1 MRILKIR
8 FANLNSLTGNWE
20 IDLTHPVFLSDGIF
34 AITGPTGSG
43 KSTILDAVCLALYG
57 RTPRLNRITKSSNE
71 IMSRQ
76 KGECFAEIT
85 FETSNGVFRCHW
97 SQHRARK
104 KPDGELQAPKHEI
117 TDAVTGKI
125 IETRLRDI
133 SGHIES
139 ITGMDF
145 DQFTR
150 SMLLAQGGF
159 AAFLQAD
166 SDQRAP
172 ILEQITGTDIYSR
185 ISVRVHEIR
194 SSEQKKLD
202 LLESELSGLQLL
214 SEKDEVSLQ
223 LSLKQK
229 HTEEVTVSKQ
239 VKIKTDA
246 IQWLNTLSN
255 LEKDLENFQKEKQD
269 LDKQQEHFKPEQE
282 KLELAHKALE
292 ISGEFARLILL
303 RKNQKTD
310 TESYNKLIRS
320 VPDYQLKAEAT
331 KKNLDDNLRCLEKLK
346 NNLKE
351 ELKIIQIVR
360 ELDLKIS
367 EKEDPLKTLK
377 DNFNS
382 QNLSLSELEKKKN
395 CNSSSLD
402 QSLSSLENICQLL
415 ERSTPDENIVE
426 NLAGIQTRL
435 DHFIEINTQYKEI
448 IEEILKAENQK
459 TKDIENWESKKER
472 FEQKQIEIKKIK
484 GDLNQK
490 LESRKKR
497 LEGKDITYWRNTLL
511 ELNDRKTVFDKIR
524 QSTQSVANQET
535 EINNLNEICKELT
548 ARKEII
554 SEQIK
559 NENEKNL
566 LLEREKK
573 HLETNLHLLN
583 RILSFEE
590 ARKKLTD
597 GEQCPLCGSRE
608 HPFAKENIPAPDKT
622 ETELKTVNDSL
633 IQSRSRLSDLIINQ
647 TKTSKDLEQN
657 KIQIKECTKK
667 LENEHNQII
676 ELCNSLKTCFSDSG
690 FENSIDSL
698 YEENQSR
705 IEHISNIVQSS
716 EKYENSIQI
725 IRDTLEKKL
734 DELAE
739 TEQKSREA
747 FHKKELS
754 IQTLERLNNDSSISG
769 SRLKKV
775 HEELLS
781 EISPLGIK
789 ELSIENIE
797 NIRNELISRK
807 NRRLD
812 LQKKKSDLQNNI
824 SSLKLQIEHQ
834 SERIDIIHTELL
846 KIKEKLQALEKEK
859 NDLIIERK
867 KLYGDKDV
875 NEEQTA
881 MEKAIK
887 TAEDESEKLRHI
899 HINITGEFE
908 KLKTSIK
915 NLQETISERKLQIDS
930 AEKDFSEHLAKS
942 GFRGEDSYIEA
953 CLPEIERNELIN
965 KSRTLESRRTSL
977 ETRIRDKI
985 AMLEN
990 ENKKQITSEP
1000 LDKLTVELYALS
1012 CQLKTIQQEI
1022 GGISQRLT
1030 DNNDARSRQKDKA
1043 KLIEEQ
1049 KKQYS
1054 RWNMLHELIGSADGK
1069 KYRNFAQGL
1078 TFEIMVKYANQQ
1090 LNKMTDR
1097 YILVRDKKIPLE
1109 LNVVD
1114 TYQAGE
1120 IRSTRNLSGGE
1131 SFIVSLSLALGLSSM
1146 ASNNVRV
1153 DSLFL
1158 DEGFGSLDEDALDTA
1173 LETLA
1178 GLNQDG
1184 KLIGVISHV
1193 TILKDRIST
1202 MIQVKPI
1209 SGGRSEITGPGC
1221 RKI

>member
-117 TDAVTGKI
+117 TDAVTGNI

-435 DHFIEINTQYKEI
+435 DHFIEINTRYKEI

>member
-1 MRILKIR
+1 
-8 FANLNSLTGNWE
+8 
-20 IDLTHPVFLSDGIF
+20 
-34 AITGPTGSG
+34 
-43 KSTILDAVCLALYG
+43 
-57 RTPRLNRITKSSNE
+57 
-71 IMSRQ
+71 
-76 KGECFAEIT
+76 
-85 FETSNGVFRCHW
+85 
-97 SQHRARK
+97 
-104 KPDGELQAPKHEI
+104 
-117 TDAVTGKI
+117 
-125 IETRLRDI
+125 
-133 SGHIES
+133 
-139 ITGMDF
+139 MDYY
-145 DQFTR
+145 R
-150 SMLLAQGGF
+150 E
-159 AAFLQAD
+159 AA
-166 SDQRAP
+166 
-172 ILEQITGTDIYSR
+172 
-185 ISVRVHEIR
+185 
-194 SSEQKKLD
+194 
-202 LLESELSGLQLL
+202 
-214 SEKDEVSLQ
+214 
-223 LSLKQK
+223 
-229 HTEEVTVSKQ
+229 
-239 VKIKTDA
+239 
-246 IQWLNTLSN
+246 
-255 LEKDLENFQKEKQD
+255 
-269 LDKQQEHFKPEQE
+269 
-282 KLELAHKALE
+282 
-292 ISGEFARLILL
+292 
-303 RKNQKTD
+303 
-310 TESYNKLIRS
+310 
-320 VPDYQLKAEAT
+320 
-331 KKNLDDNLRCLEKLK
+331 
-346 NNLKE
+346 
-351 ELKIIQIVR
+351 
-360 ELDLKIS
+360 
-367 EKEDPLKTLK
+367 
-377 DNFNS
+377 
-382 QNLSLSELEKKKN
+382 
-395 CNSSSLD
+395 
-402 QSLSSLENICQLL
+402 
-415 ERSTPDENIVE
+415 
-426 NLAGIQTRL
+426 
-435 DHFIEINTQYKEI
+435 
-448 IEEILKAENQK
+448 
-459 TKDIENWESKKER
+459 KER

-497 LEGKDITYWRNTLL
+497 LDGKDITYWRNTLL

-965 KSRTLESRRTSL
+965 KSRKLESRRTSL

-985 AMLEN
+985 TMREN

-1000 LDKLTVELYALS
+1000 LDKLTFELDALS

-1097 YILVRDKKIPLE
+1097 YILVRDKKVPLE

>member
-435 DHFIEINTQYKEI
+435 DHFIEINTRYKEI

-965 KSRTLESRRTSL
+965 KSRKLESRRTSL

-985 AMLEN
+985 TMREN

-1000 LDKLTVELYALS
+1000 LDKLTFELDALS

-1097 YILVRDKKIPLE
+1097 YILVRDKKVPLE

>member
-117 TDAVTGKI
+117 TDAVTGNI

-608 HPFAKENIPAPDKT
+608 HPFAKENIPASDKT

>member
-117 TDAVTGKI
+117 TDAVTGNI

-435 DHFIEINTQYKEI
+435 DHFIEINTRYKEI

-608 HPFAKENIPAPDKT
+608 HPFAKENIPASDKT

-769 SRLKKV
+769 SRLNKV

-1043 KLIEEQ
+1043 K
-1049 KKQYS
+1049 
-1054 RWNMLHELIGSADGK
+1054 
-1069 KYRNFAQGL
+1069 
-1078 TFEIMVKYANQQ
+1078 
-1090 LNKMTDR
+1090 
-1097 YILVRDKKIPLE
+1097 
-1109 LNVVD
+1109 
-1114 TYQAGE
+1114 
-1120 IRSTRNLSGGE
+1120 
-1131 SFIVSLSLALGLSSM
+1131 
-1146 ASNNVRV
+1146 
-1153 DSLFL
+1153 
-1158 DEGFGSLDEDALDTA
+1158 
-1173 LETLA
+1173 
-1178 GLNQDG
+1178 
-1184 KLIGVISHV
+1184 
-1193 TILKDRIST
+1193 
-1202 MIQVKPI
+1202 
-1209 SGGRSEITGPGC
+1209 
-1221 RKI
+1221 

>member
-117 TDAVTGKI
+117 TDAVTGNI

-435 DHFIEINTQYKEI
+435 DHFIEINTRYKEI

-608 HPFAKENIPAPDKT
+608 HPFAKENIPASDKT

-1030 DNNDARSRQKDKA
+1030 DNNDARS
-1043 KLIEEQ
+1043 
-1049 KKQYS
+1049 
-1054 RWNMLHELIGSADGK
+1054 
-1069 KYRNFAQGL
+1069 
-1078 TFEIMVKYANQQ
+1078 
-1090 LNKMTDR
+1090 
-1097 YILVRDKKIPLE
+1097 
-1109 LNVVD
+1109 
-1114 TYQAGE
+1114 
-1120 IRSTRNLSGGE
+1120 
-1131 SFIVSLSLALGLSSM
+1131 
-1146 ASNNVRV
+1146 
-1153 DSLFL
+1153 
-1158 DEGFGSLDEDALDTA
+1158 
-1173 LETLA
+1173 
-1178 GLNQDG
+1178 
-1184 KLIGVISHV
+1184 
-1193 TILKDRIST
+1193 
-1202 MIQVKPI
+1202 
-1209 SGGRSEITGPGC
+1209 
-1221 RKI
+1221 